1 MYGLVIAFH
10 IVASLVLILVVLLQS
25 GKAGDLA
32 ATFGSTGS
40 QTAFGAR
47 GTATVLTRATT
58 VCAVIFMVTS
68 LTLAIMFTKGSS
80 GTVLEGMS
88 LPEEV
93 PVESPIDLSTAPAE
107 QPVDG
112 QPSSEEPGS
121 VLPSDEQPSEPAAEE
136 GSAESP

>member
-10 IVASLVLILVVLLQS
+10 IVAALVLILVVLLQS

-58 VCAVIFMVTS
+58 VCAVTLNVCVYLS
-68 LTLAIMFTKGSS
+68 L
-80 GTVLEGMS
+80 
-88 LPEEV
+88 
-93 PVESPIDLSTAPAE
+93 
-107 QPVDG
+107 
-112 QPSSEEPGS
+112 
-121 VLPSDEQPSEPAAEE
+121 
-136 GSAESP
+136 

>member
-1 MYGLVIAFH
+1 MYALVIVFH

-47 GTATVLTRATT
+47 GAATVLTRATT

-68 LTLAIMFTKGSS
+68 LTLAIMFTKDSG

-121 VLPSDEQPSEPAAEE
+121 VLPSDEQPSEPTAEE

>member
-1 MYGLVIAFH
+1 MYALIVACHVIA
-10 IVASLVLILVVLLQS
+10 SLMLILVVLLQS

-47 GTATVLTRATT
+47 GAASVLTRATT
-58 VCAVIFMVTS
+58 VAAVVFMVTS
-68 LTLAIMFTKGSS
+68 LSLSILFTKGSS
-80 GTVLEGMS
+80 GTVLEGIA

-107 QPVDG
+107 QPVEG

>member
-1 MYGLVIAFH
+1 MYALVIVFH

-47 GTATVLTRATT
+47 GAASVLTRATT

-80 GTVLEGMS
+80 GTVLEGID

-93 PVESPIDLSTAPAE
+93 PLEIPIDPSTAPAE
-107 QPVDG
+107 QPVAE
-112 QPSSEEPGS
+112 QPSAEEPEA
-121 VLPSDEQPSEPAAEE
+121 VQPSEEQPSEPAAEE